1 MAQDFVEAYPSAKRV
16 FEEASDALNLD
27 VAKLCFEDDDRLHLT
42 EFTQPAIVTA
52 EIAMWTV
59 LTETYGLEGSGFGGH
74 SLGEYTAL
82 VAAEVIPLTQAV
94 RIVRERGRRMQE
106 AVPTGIGAMAAVI
119 QPISPWPCSASAWT
133 ASKWMWRTTTRPTK
147 WSSAVKPGP
156 SRRQPS
162 ATKT

>member
-1 MAQDFVEAYPSAKRV
+1 MSTVIVFPGQGSQKTGMAQDFVEAYPSAKRV

-94 RIVRERGRRMQE
+94 RIVRERG
-106 AVPTGIGAMAAVI
+106 
-119 QPISPWPCSASAWT
+119 
-133 ASKWMWRTTTRPTK
+133 
-147 WSSAVKPGP
+147 
-156 SRRQPS
+156 
-162 ATKT
+162 